1 MRDPEAYAVIHR
13 ETDGIPRRINTLCN
27 RLLLGASLEDHHTIT
42 GIAATEAAAEL
53 RLEIDYDERPGTR
66 AVPALMAA
74 FGYLGFFELAGR
86 LRPLGDFVAATMQ
99 RGSPSPAS
107 HDYSDPYINC
117 FYFIPRERSD
127 LQQRAAA
134 AG

>member
-1 MRDPEAYAVIHR
+1 
-13 ETDGIPRRINTLCN
+13 
-27 RLLLGASLEDHHTIT
+27 
-42 GIAATEAAAEL
+42 
-53 RLEIDYDERPGTR
+53 
-66 AVPALMAA
+66 MAA